1 MSFQIIYKY
10 SKVDPLVD
18 WYEFSPEVQGVIDAY
33 KANGN
38 ILTWEVVEVDSFNR
52 EYRITFADAP
62 ASVAFGGESTIVA
75 LTSSRD
81 IYNNANG
88 ITATKEYGQ

>member
-18 WYEFSPEVQGVIDAY
+18 WFEFTPEVQNVINTY
-33 KANGN
+33 KSNGN
-38 ILTWEVVEVDSFNR
+38 ILVYGTIDVDSLNR
-52 EYRITFADAP
+52 EYRITFASAP

-75 LTSSRD
+75 HTSSRD